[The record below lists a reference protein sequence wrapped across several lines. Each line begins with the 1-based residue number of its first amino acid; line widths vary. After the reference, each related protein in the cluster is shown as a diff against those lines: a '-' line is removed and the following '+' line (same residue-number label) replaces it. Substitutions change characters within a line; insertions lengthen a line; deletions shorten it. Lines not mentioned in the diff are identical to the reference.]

1 MDVVQEAAFR
11 KGQDQA
17 VSKFVNDIKNLPNV
31 PQEVYEAVKN
41 DPKGVAKA
49 VYEGVKQ
56 IPGEILDTGK
66 TIVKVNA
73 VGEQVAEP
81 FVVLDRRYDSK

>member
-1 MDVVQEAAFR
+1 MKSKVLHLK

-17 VSKFVNDIKNLPNV
+17 ISKFVNDIKNLPNI
-31 PQEVYEAVKN
+31 PQEVYEAIKN
-41 DPKGVAKA
+41 DLKGVAKA

-56 IPGEILDTGK
+56 IPGEIIDTSK